1 MEVTLKLTE
10 KQAQVV
16 VAALDL
22 YSRILIG
29 QTEEVERVLTHT
41 YFSKFSLEQMQTAR
55 QLLDR
60 VKEVL
65 WGFPPNA
72 SHGIHNP
79 DVHDD
84 ARKAFDLLQVVRNG
98 VARAQNPKGGI
109 QVCYDEPRQTSTE
122 EPLATIEVKL

>member
-10 KQAQVV
+10 KQAEVV

-29 QTEEVERVLTHT
+29 QTEEVERVYRWLPGDRL
-41 YFSKFSLEQMQTAR
+41 SLKKLQTAKH
-55 QLLDR
+55 LLDD
-60 VKEVL
+60 VKHVL
-65 WGFPPNA
+65 WGFLPG
-72 SHGIHNP
+72 SSYGIHHP

-84 ARKAFDLLQVVRNG
+84 ARKAFDLQQVIRNTI
-98 VARAQNPKGGI
+98 ARTKNPKGGS
-109 QVCYDEPRQTSTE
+109 QVIYDTPTQTSTE